1 MTETETETVLNVD
14 HELQKLFNSLEPNE
28 TDISKIAEVTHKCL
42 LIMSVRDTTSFIN
55 SKKEKNSSVDNDDEE
70 MKLFDEVVQKSY
82 LLKLELLQ
90 KKLLN

>member
-42 LIMSVRDTTSFIN
+42 LIMSVRDAAMVIN
-55 SKKEKNSSVDNDDEE
+55 SRKEKNGGFDNDNEE

-82 LLKLELLQ
+82 LLKLELL
-90 KKLLN
+90 KNKLLN

>member
-14 HELQKLFNSLEPNE
+14 YELQKLFNSLEPNE

-42 LIMSVRDTTSFIN
+42 LIMSVRDAAGFIN
-55 SKKEKNSSVDNDDEE
+55 SKKKNGSVDNDDEK

-82 LLKLELLQ
+82 LLKLELLR